1 MRHSSDAIIINFEQ
15 IHCNDGA
22 LVLPTKFWEV
32 VSRDFLE
39 NSFSEKLEK
48 KQQNKTKNNQKHQ
61 NSISIFVEIIG
72 CTSENLL
79 IKGSGKIVF
88 QEF

>member
-1 MRHSSDAIIINFEQ
+1 MRHSSDAIIINSEQ

-48 KQQNKTKNNQKHQ
+48 TKKTKQK
-61 NSISIFVEIIG
+61 IIKNIR
-72 CTSENLL
+72 TRFLFLL
-79 IKGSGKIVF
+79 KS
-88 QEF
+88 